1 MCWSC
6 SKAYGITT
14 SITEE
19 TNFANFKGKTGR
31 STGMDECVKLNL
43 HDVMEGKKF
52 GDVFSKSEF
61 PREKKDSGVTSK
73 LHPIKNTS

>member
-61 PREKKDSGVTSK
+61 PREKKTAASPASCTR
-73 LHPIKNTS
+73 LKNTS